1 MLPTQ
6 SQLLPIVPV
15 AVLKKHQVHEK
26 YDNRFRACARLIQA
40 IWREEQGLPIGNHH
54 GRLGRKRRLGS
65 LLSPAAAEAGRNFLT
80 PAVAHYARRMIA
92 YQEPGAMIDERR
104 LMTNLLSSMCLSAH
118 LAAPLAFDLD
128 LATRVIKRLLPAI
141 DVQSVKSVLFEHS
154 PGRQDPELTGDRSAF
169 DVAIVYVRQDGQR
182 GLLGLEIKFSES
194 LQDPTPAELN
204 LRYDDLAEAS
214 GLFKEPASALLRV
227 NPLQQLFREHLLAQS
242 AVMRGDYAEATFLLV
257 APANNNSVQRGADL
271 YAAHLNSVLPGQVPF
286 ANIALEAFIAAI
298 GLEGDMEYS
307 FALHKRWCAWDR
319 VHEIVEQE
327 LCAKDQD
334 WGPSTPHHSPSLA
347 LIGEAA

>member
-6 SQLLPIVPV
+6 SHLLPIVPV

-26 YDNRFRACARLIQA
+26 YDNRFQACARLIQA
-40 IWREEQGLPIGNHH
+40 IWREEQGLPIGIHH

-204 LRYDDLAEAS
+204 PRYDDLAEAS

-227 NPLQQLFREHLLAQS
+227 NPLQQLFREHLLAQ
-242 AVMRGDYAEATFLLV
+242 ATVMR
-257 APANNNSVQRGADL
+257 RGAGPPKRP
-271 YAAHLNSVLPGQVPF
+271 SQRRTSPSSRPPPIIPF
-286 ANIALEAFIAAI
+286 SGAPI
-298 GLEGDMEYS
+298 
-307 FALHKRWCAWDR
+307 
-319 VHEIVEQE
+319 
-327 LCAKDQD
+327 
-334 WGPSTPHHSPSLA
+334 STPPT
-347 LIGEAA
+347 